1 MADLIVSNLFEA
13 SFRGQ
18 KFYLNTSSTVS
29 GGQKLAIY
37 DYANSD
43 RRDIFYMGDKPNEYS
58 LKALVYPESEVV
70 AEVGASL
77 ITDPNFAIPTIA
89 SNVQSAARSGD
100 YFRYRNA
107 FINALKEKGKGRLVH
122 PFYGNID
129 CYVESW
135 SATEDITNLGVI
147 EFDITFKVDVLPLQ
161 EQFGAST
168 REAIDEIIE
177 RDLLPTLKSELSLPP
192 KSPVYLN
199 KLLGFINV
207 IQTAITFVKNVDILG
222 FASLIAGRNLRPFFV
237 TPIAIYN
244 LLRGIF
250 RTIGRNKTLP
260 SDTKTFA
267 VEVRSFN
274 DALQPQFVNYT
285 TQNALEYNRN
295 LQIFKST
302 TEILTLDTLYQYAIE
317 NGFESISDL
326 EDYKSVTDDI
336 FKNFRNNCPS
346 EGLIKIGE
354 AIKEKF
360 TLFLQEQALTTL
372 RVVEVNIPGEPLDVL
387 LYRYYEDFSFRNR
400 IIRLNNIKDTSW
412 VEGKVRLLTK

>member
-1 MADLIVSNLFEA
+1 MSDLIINNLFEA

-18 KFYLNTSSTVS
+18 TFYLNTSSTIS

-37 DYANSD
+37 DYANSN

-58 LKALVYPESEVV
+58 VKALVYPEALTGRIEPD
-70 AEVGASL
+70 
-77 ITDPNFAIPTIA
+77 TPT
-89 SNVQSAARSGD
+89 NRG
-100 YFRYRNA
+100 YFTVRNN

-122 PFYGNID
+122 PFYGDID

-147 EFDITFKVDVLPLQ
+147 EFDITFKIDVLPLQ

-177 RDLLPTLKSELSLPP
+177 RDLLPTLESELLLPP

-207 IQTAITFVKNVDILG
+207 IQTAIVFVKNVDILG
-222 FASLIAGRNLRPFFV
+222 FASLVAGRNLRPFFA

-250 RTIGRNKTLP
+250 RTIGRNETLP

-267 VEVRSFN
+267 VEVKSFN

-285 TQNALEYNRN
+285 TQNAIEYNSN

-302 TEILTLDTLYQYAIE
+302 TDILTLDALYQYAFDK
-317 NGFESISDL
+317 GFESIADL
-326 EDYKSVTDDI
+326 EEYKRVTDQI
-336 FKNFRNNCPS
+336 FDDFRNNCPS
-346 EGLIKIGE
+346 ERLIKIGE
-354 AIKEKF
+354 TIKEKF

-372 RVVEVNIPGEPLDVL
+372 RVIEVNIPGEPLDVL
-387 LYRYYEDFSFRNR
+387 LYRYYEDFSFRDR